1 MWTQR
6 ASLAHDVRGSLLD
19 LGAAKTLV
27 KYPDSQ
33 KVSRGRN
40 TIAPQVNMPRTP
52 AVKLPTQHATP
63 NRSLQPYRRAGGDS
77 VKVRLRPLGKVRLR
91 KEKVRLREEKVRLR
105 RGARSLTILLF
116 YLLKP

>member
-27 KYPDSQ
+27 KCPDSQ

-52 AVKLPTQHATP
+52 REVKVQGGTLNLLAEYLHSEKLVICFKQIASILPTVSESC
-63 NRSLQPYRRAGGDS
+63 N
-77 VKVRLRPLGKVRLR
+77 
-91 KEKVRLREEKVRLR
+91 
-105 RGARSLTILLF
+105 
-116 YLLKP
+116 LKSAP